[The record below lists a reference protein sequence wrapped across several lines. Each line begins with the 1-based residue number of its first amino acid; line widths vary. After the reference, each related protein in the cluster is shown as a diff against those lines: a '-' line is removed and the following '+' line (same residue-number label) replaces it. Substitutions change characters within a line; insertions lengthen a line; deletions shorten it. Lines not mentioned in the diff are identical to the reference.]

1 MLSQSSK
8 TKLMDTGKGLSRN
21 GQKALQTIL
30 VVEDHPLLLAVVKE
44 ILEDAHFIVLAA
56 SSPQKALRIEASFKG
71 TIDLLLS
78 DVMMPG
84 MNGPDLAKKIKA
96 QRPQIRIILMSGY
109 PNGALLILNYGWHFI
124 QKPFLPLALV
134 TRVRNVLKS
143 TVREQG
149 TEHFDTRK

>member
-1 MLSQSSK
+1 
-8 TKLMDTGKGLSRN
+8 
-21 GQKALQTIL
+21 
-30 VVEDHPLLLAVVKE
+30 
-44 ILEDAHFIVLAA
+44 
-56 SSPQKALRIEASFKG
+56 
-71 TIDLLLS
+71 
-78 DVMMPG
+78 MMPG

-96 QRPQIRIILMSGY
+96 QRPAIRIILMSGY